1 MTMNKNK
8 VLRKLPQLILVLIL
22 MLLCAIMLLP
32 FFWMF
37 STSLRL
43 PKDSFKMP
51 PSFFPT
57 SFKIENYVE
66 VFRSFPFLRFIL
78 NSLFV
83 AVLVVAGNIV
93 VTTMAAFAFSRLN
106 FKFRDGIFLFFL
118 AGMMIP
124 SQATL
129 IPQFIIM
136 SKLRLVGELWS
147 LIFPAITTP
156 LSIFLVRQYMMT
168 IPKSYEEAAYIDGA
182 GRFKIY
188 SCIILPMSVPVI
200 VMTGLQTFLGSWN
213 NYMGA
218 LIYLSDW
225 EKMTLPVG
233 LKILQNARGAG
244 NASEVL
250 AGVAISIVPPLIL
263 YLFGQKHLIRS
274 ASLSGLKS

>member
-1 MTMNKNK
+1 
-8 VLRKLPQLILVLIL
+8 
-22 MLLCAIMLLP
+22 
-32 FFWMF
+32 
-37 STSLRL
+37 
-43 PKDSFKMP
+43 MP

-57 SFKIENYVE
+57 SFRWENYAE
-66 VFRSFPFLRFIL
+66 VFHSFPFLQFIL

-83 AVLVVAGNIV
+83 SVIVVICNIF

-106 FKFRDGIFLFFL
+106 FKFREGLFLLFL

-124 SQATL
+124 SQATI

-136 SKLRLVGELWS
+136 SKLHLVGELWS
-147 LIFPAITTP
+147 LILPAVTTP

-188 SCIILPMSVPVI
+188 SKIILPMSVSVI
-200 VMTGLQTFLGSWN
+200 VMTSLLNFLSSWN
-213 NYMGA
+213 NYMGP

-225 EKMTLPVG
+225 EKMTLPIG
-233 LKILQNARGAG
+233 LKMLQNARGAG
-244 NASEVL
+244 SASEVL
-250 AGVAISIVPPLIL
+250 AGVTISIIPPLIL
-263 YLFGQKHLIRS
+263 YLFGQKQLVQS

>member
-8 VLRKLPQLILVLIL
+8 VTKRLPQIILIVVLVV
-22 MLLCAIMLLP
+22 LCIMMLLP

-43 PKDSFKMP
+43 PKESFKMP

-57 SFKIENYVE
+57 SFRWENYAE
-66 VFRSFPFLRFIL
+66 VFHSFPFLQFIL

-83 AVLVVAGNIV
+83 SVIVVICNIF

-106 FKFRDGIFLFFL
+106 FKFREGLFLLFL

-124 SQATL
+124 SQATI

-136 SKLRLVGELWS
+136 SKLHLVGELWS
-147 LIFPAITTP
+147 LILPAVTTP

-188 SCIILPMSVPVI
+188 SKIILPMSVSVI
-200 VMTGLQTFLGSWN
+200 VMTSLLNFLSSWN
-213 NYMGA
+213 NYMGP

-225 EKMTLPVG
+225 EKMTLPIG
-233 LKILQNARGAG
+233 LKMLQNARGAG
-244 NASEVL
+244 SASEVL
-250 AGVAISIVPPLIL
+250 AGVTISIIPPLIL
-263 YLFGQKHLIRS
+263 YLFGQKQLVQS